1 MYFTTVGQP
10 GKPPSRAVLLAQ
22 LIFCNVAIPYKL
34 SIRAFVSGFTA
45 PDLPQD
51 GGAQLVA
58 GHRPKAALG
67 QNVQDGAAGVL
78 PGLRRAHPP
87 LLNEVG
93 ILLVSVAVKHG
104 RAVFTP
110 STSTSSMCSSTVC
123 WGRA

>member
-1 MYFTTVGQP
+1 MCFSTVGQP

-45 PDLPQD
+45 LDL
-51 GGAQLVA
+51 LKYSTFELRIC
-58 GHRPKAALG
+58 HRPKAALG

-93 ILLVSVAVKHG
+93 ILLVGVAVKHG